1 MNERK
6 HPRILIVDDN
16 QVLLEAV
23 SEYLR
28 LRHARV
34 TSCESLCRA
43 ARILEE
49 EEIDMVLLDVVM
61 PEEGDMRVSTFA
73 LACMRKKVPF
83 YLFSGLDV
91 SKLHYWGKAWGARGF
106 LQKPCP
112 FEHIE
117 GLLFACP
124 ASEAEGDSLPR
135 VVTPAAA

>member
-1 MNERK
+1 MNSQK

-28 LRHARV
+28 FRRAQV
-34 TSCESLCRA
+34 ISCET
-43 ARILEE
+43 LEKALKVLDIN
-49 EEIDMVLLDVVM
+49 EIDMVLLDVVM
-61 PEEGDMRVSTFA
+61 PEDNDISVSSFA
-73 LACMRKKVPF
+73 LECMRRKVPF

-91 SKLHYWGKAWGARGF
+91 SKLQYWGKAWGAQGF

-117 GLLFACP
+117 GLLFSRPVAE
-124 ASEAEGDSLPR
+124 ASC
-135 VVTPAAA
+135 